1 MIENVTNG
9 LPRSFSKKCQT
20 NVKNRFIG
28 SHPIVK
34 SLNIIYREEMSY
46 NPYANI
52 ADEDA
57 TQTNRLHQPQP
68 HRASYVSPQQQS
80 QQTFQQQQP
89 QQPSSF
95 SSQQQFQQAQQSN
108 QFFSPAANPQ
118 DAAAYGNF
126 LNDPRAAMTFQ
137 VGQNAM
143 LAGSHFVEQNFGKYV
158 HTDDIKYYFKISNS
172 YVLNKLILILFP
184 FKNKNWLRSY
194 RASDPNAPQDPNIE
208 LYAYPLDDKNAVDL
222 YIPLMGAVTYIL
234 SLALLAGLRGEF
246 HPEVFGF
253 KTSSTLAYLLL
264 DFAVLKLGLYLLNIS
279 SKMWDLICYI
289 GYKFVPLVLVIFV
302 KNISN
307 FKIFNWVIYLYLLL
321 AYGFFELRAIR
332 FNLYGGI
339 HNSAQTMNNKS
350 FKNSN
355 YFLFIYAFAFQ
366 GALLWLMS

>member
-1 MIENVTNG
+1 MPNQRQKSISLEQNNC
-9 LPRSFSKKCQT
+9 KE
-20 NVKNRFIG
+20 
-28 SHPIVK
+28 HPSITLK
-34 SLNIIYREEMSY
+34 MSY

-52 ADEDA
+52 VDEDT
-57 TQTNRLHQPQP
+57 TQTNRIHQPQP
-68 HRASYVSPQQQS
+68 QRASYMG
-80 QQTFQQQQP
+80 TGQQQP
-89 QQPSSF
+89 QQTYQQPQAGTF
-95 SSQQQFQQAQQSN
+95 NNAQQFQPHQQAN
-108 QFFSPAANPQ
+108 QFFTPGNPQ

-184 FKNKNWLRSY
+184 FKNKNWSRSY
-194 RASDPNAPQDPNIE
+194 RASDPNAPQDANTE
-208 LYAYPLDDKNAVDL
+208 LFAYPINDKNAVDL
-222 YIPLMGAVTYIL
+222 YIPLMGSVTYIL
-234 SLALLAGLRGEF
+234 TLALLAGLRGEF

-289 GYKFVPLVLVIFV
+289 GYKFVPLVLIILV
-302 KNISN
+302 KNVSS
-307 FKIFNWVIYLYLLL
+307 FRFFNWITYLYLLL

-350 FKNSN
+350 LKNSN
-355 YFLFIYAFAFQ
+355 YFLFIYAFLFQ
-366 GALLWLMS
+366 GGLLWLMS